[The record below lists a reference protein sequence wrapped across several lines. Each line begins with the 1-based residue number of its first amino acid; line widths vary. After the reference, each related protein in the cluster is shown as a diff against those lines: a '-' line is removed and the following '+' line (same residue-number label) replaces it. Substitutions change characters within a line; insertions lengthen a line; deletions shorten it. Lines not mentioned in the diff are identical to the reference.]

1 MNSLITDTDIRERL
15 LERPPAEWRLSARA
29 RSSRDSEARPAQPAT
44 SSSEWPAT
52 RELLAASGA
61 IIVVG
66 LGMAF
71 VFVITLVSLGTLP
84 DDQKTAVVTTAF
96 TVLGTIVGAYFG
108 VKVGAA
114 GKERA
119 EKAREAEAVK
129 VQELAA
135 QVDPVVALN
144 ALDRA
149 HRRVQSS

>member
-15 LERPPAEWRLSARA
+15 LERPPAEWRLSERA
-29 RSSRDSEARPAQPAT
+29 RTSRERDATTERPAFMDVV
-44 SSSEWPAT
+44 
-52 RELLAASGA
+52 AASGA
-61 IIVVG
+61 IIVVS
-66 LGMAF
+66 LGMGF

-119 EKAREAEAVK
+119 ENAREAEAVK

-135 QVDPVVALN
+135 QVDPVVAVS

-149 HRRVQSS
+149 HRRIARSQ

>member
-15 LERPPAEWRLSARA
+15 LERPPAEQRLSERT
-29 RSSRDSEARPAQPAT
+29 RTSRDRDATIKRPT
-44 SSSEWPAT
+44 FMEV
-52 RELLAASGA
+52 LAASGA
-61 IIVVG
+61 IIVVS
-66 LGMAF
+66 LGMGF

-84 DDQKTAVVTTAF
+84 DEQKTAVVTTAF

-114 GKERA
+114 GKEKA
-119 EKAREAEAVK
+119 EKAREAEAVR

-135 QVDPVVALN
+135 HVDPVVALS

-149 HRRVQSS
+149 HRRIEHRNP